1 MDIYV
6 ISQVMKMHL
15 ENIFDKKTVK
25 SQFLHI
31 QMVVV
36 SNSQL
41 HWLTLDSENMIL
53 NVFCIS
59 CIRKHCL
66 TVFTF
71 SCITFAKKI
80 LKYY

>member
-1 MDIYV
+1 MKCIDVFPIKYCLAMDIYV

-15 ENIFDKKTVK
+15 ENIFDNKTVK

-36 SNSQL
+36 SNSQV
-41 HWLTLDSENMIL
+41 HWLTLGSENMIL

-59 CIRKHCL
+59 CIRKH
-66 TVFTF
+66 
-71 SCITFAKKI
+71 
-80 LKYY
+80 